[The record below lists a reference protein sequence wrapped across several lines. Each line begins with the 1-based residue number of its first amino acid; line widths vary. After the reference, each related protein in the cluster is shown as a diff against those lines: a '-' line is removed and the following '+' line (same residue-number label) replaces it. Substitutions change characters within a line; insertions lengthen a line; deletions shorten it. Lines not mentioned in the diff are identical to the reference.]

1 MMRLMIERN
10 LPSVMAFQ
18 PKYKTPTAAVS
29 SKVATKEPSIFES
42 EPYESGNQQSRVM

>member
-1 MMRLMIERN
+1 MIERN

-18 PKYKTPTAAVS
+18 PKYRTPTAAVS

-42 EPYESGNQQSRVM
+42 EPYESEKKKSQQSRVR